1 MKTITTLASNEVF
14 VFGSNEFGFHGA
26 GAAGFAFSGT
36 CANDWRTC
44 PKKQAAIKAPL
55 GHLNRIGLWAI
66 WGVAEGFQVGTL
78 GRSYAIRTV
87 RRPGGTLVP
96 IPEVENQF
104 IQLWNYAMEHPE
116 LVFLLTEVGAGLAGH
131 RRGELRQMIDLV
143 IKTRGTPRNIQY
155 ADQVYLA

>member
-14 VFGSNEFGFHGA
+14 VFGSNESGFHGA

-44 PKKQAAIKAPL
+44 PKKQAAIKAPS
-55 GHLNRIGLWAI
+55 GHPNRIGLWAI

-104 IQLWNYAMEHPE
+104 FQLWNYAMEHPE

-131 RRGELRQMIDLV
+131 RREDLRALV
-143 IKTRGTPRNIQY
+143 DRVIEQKGLPVNIKN
-155 ADQVYLA
+155 ADKVYR

>member
-14 VFGSNEFGFHGA
+14 VFGSNDTGFHGA

-66 WGVAEGFQVGTL
+66 WGVAEGFQVGTE

-87 RRPGGTLVP
+87 VVPGGPLVSMSE
-96 IPEVENQF
+96 IEIQF
-104 IQLWNYAMEHPE
+104 VHLWSFAMEHPE
-116 LVFLLTEVGAGLAGH
+116 LVFLLTEVGVGLAGH
-131 RRGELRQMIDLV
+131 RRGDLLALVGRV
-143 IKTRGTPRNIQY
+143 IMQKGLPVNIKN
-155 ADQVYLA
+155 ADKVYR

>member
-14 VFGSNEFGFHGA
+14 VFGSNESGFHGA

-44 PKKQAAIKAPL
+44 PKKQAAIKAPS
-55 GHLNRIGLWAI
+55 GHPNRIGLWAI

-87 RRPGGTLVP
+87 RRPGTLVP

-104 IQLWNYAMEHPE
+104 FQLWNYAMEHPE

-131 RRGELRQMIDLV
+131 RREDLRALV
-143 IKTRGTPRNIQY
+143 DRVIEQNGLPVNIKN
-155 ADQVYLA
+155 ADKVYR